1 VSERRYRVLAVAS
14 HPVQYMSPIFRRMAK
29 HPRLELQVAYCTL
42 RGAEEGYDP
51 EFGAKVKWDV
61 PLLDGYPWVQVPNK
75 GSGDESFWGL
85 NNPGVWGLIREG
97 KFDAVACFTGYPRAT
112 FWIARI
118 GAWLSRTAF
127 LFGTDATTLESMD
140 GRKWRKPVKRVMW
153 PLLYRLAT
161 QVIVPSDGS
170 RDLILALGLPAER
183 ITVTPY
189 AVDND
194 WWIEKSAT
202 VDREGIRQSWGIPSD
217 ATAILFCAKLQ
228 PWKRPQDLLRAF
240 AQANLPMAYLIFA
253 GDGPLGTELQ
263 EEAKKLGITERM
275 RFLGFQN
282 QTQLPAV
289 YRSCDVLVLPSSYDA
304 FGVVVNEASLCGCV
318 VVTSDRVGAA
328 RNLVLPV
335 DKKLVYPCGE
345 VGALA
350 RILRELAT
358 DRAELQRLRAAAKAL
373 VLTWSPEANVDA
385 FAEAVQMAK
394 ERMGE
399 RSR

>member
-1 VSERRYRVLAVAS
+1 MSERRYRVLAVAS